1 MCAPPLSSSTWPRRW
16 PWTYEQNPHG
26 HLGLLADSDNDVLI
40 GAWAVAPMAG
50 EWIHQA
56 ALAIRTRIPIEVLL
70 DQVAQF
76 PTYSEAFHTALEQLD
91 LTSAS

>member
-1 MCAPPLSSSTWPRRW
+1 M
-16 PWTYEQNPHG
+16 
-26 HLGLLADSDNDVLI
+26 LL

-56 ALAIRTRIPIEVLL
+56 ALAIRTAIPIEVLL

-76 PTYSEAFHTALEQLD
+76 PTYSEGFHAALEQLD
-91 LTSAS
+91 LTNTD

>member
-1 MCAPPLSSSTWPRRW
+1 VNSPDER
-16 PWTYEQNPHG
+16 
-26 HLGLLADSDNDVLI
+26 HLGLLVDTDQGILL

-56 ALAIRTRIPIEVLL
+56 ALAVRTRTAIEVLL

-76 PTYSEAFHTALEQLD
+76 PTYSEGFLAALEKLASTLPNAGD
-91 LTSAS
+91 AGDSGTLTACR